1 MLHASTLPQ
10 NWEILPDSRHIL
22 LLSAAATEVVFLNA
36 NLLPDRTACTGL
48 EHGQLTYVAVHG
60 TGTPLGDPIEV
71 GALGAALAGPGG
83 QPHRTMLGSVKSCY
97 GHTEGCAG
105 LTGALLAMQALRFQV
120 ASPALDLRQIAACE
134 WLMCMH

>member
-1 MLHASTLPQ
+1 MHVHCCEA
-10 NWEILPDSRHIL
+10 
-22 LLSAAATEVVFLNA
+22 
-36 NLLPDRTACTGL
+36 DRTACTGL
-48 EHGQLTYVAVHG
+48 VPGQLAYVAVHG

-83 QPHRTMLGSVKSCY
+83 QPHHAMLGSVKSCY

-120 ASPALDLRQIAACE
+120 ASPALHLRQNLLHVSGSCACIEAAGPRAVHGDP
-134 WLMCMH
+134 LL